1 MSRQIALRLSCLL
14 HPSLARS
21 LPSSSSH
28 APILPPSGP
37 LFLLPPFLP
46 SVPLCP
52 AVAVSLSLPFPPH
65 FVPPSPPLSL
75 PLPPPLRHRS
85 FFSLLVPIPPSQ
97 AGANTFTHVHQLRYR
112 GPIRRHSE
120 GHLHQAGQS
129 PQTGQQPTAA
139 ASVDRGHSPRPLPF
153 RPEGASTRDPCGGC
167 TAEDVTVALPTPP
180 RAARS
185 PCPIVCHRD
194 RLVPATLQ
202 WPGDARFRQKKGGR
216 GRGGKEIRR
225 QAGIDSPV
233 TLD

>member
-1 MSRQIALRLSCLL
+1 MSRQIALRLCCLL

-21 LPSSSSH
+21 LPRSSSH
-28 APILPPSGP
+28 APFLPPSGP

-120 GHLHQAGQS
+120 AHLHQAGQS
-129 PQTGQQPTAA
+129 PQNAQQPTAA

-153 RPEGASTRDPCGGC
+153 RPEGASTRDPWGGC
-167 TAEDVTVALPTPP
+167 TAEDVTVASGLHGRPVLSCATGTGWCLRLSSGLAM
-180 RAARS
+180 RAS
-185 PCPIVCHRD
+185 
-194 RLVPATLQ
+194 
-202 WPGDARFRQKKGGR
+202 GR
-216 GRGGKEIRR
+216 RRGGGGGGGEIRR